1 MYFVIAKILF
11 IALGSASLTN
21 LFDDCIQKGMIFSRW
36 GDFIRDKPW
45 GKPLGGC
52 MICTNVWM
60 TGLIL
65 ILFYVSQPVALTL
78 ITLGISNTALKII
91 LR

>member
-11 IALGSASLTN
+11 LALGSASLTN
-21 LFDDCIQKGMIFSRW
+21 LFDDCIQKGMIFSKW
-36 GDFIRDKPW
+36 GDLIRDKSW

-60 TGLIL
+60 TIL
-65 ILFYVSQPVALTL
+65 ISILYLTVQPLALVL
-78 ITLGISNTALKII
+78 ITLGVSNTALKFI